1 VKYASLLLAG
11 VLVLSGCTP
20 PATQEAEKTDTNS
33 TTTTGSPAP
42 APVEET
48 KSSVSDATGVSLVTP
63 ESWLTLDLTSPD
75 YEKVIDERAKTMP
88 EVSGIKELVKGY
100 ASGGQFKIIAFDVE
114 NTANGFTDNMNMIA
128 ADVPAG
134 TTLEQVIE
142 ANEKDLGGLT
152 APGTQI
158 EKSTMKVNDH
168 DVALLKWTQKSGDK
182 GLAMRTYFVIHG
194 DKYYTFTFTSSAE
207 HADAFGKAAD
217 DVMNSLRFPA

>member
-1 VKYASLLLAG
+1 MLAG

-20 PATQEAEKTDTNS
+20 PATQEAEKSDTNS
-33 TTTTGSPAP
+33 TTTGSSAP

-48 KSSVSDATGVSLVTP
+48 KSSVSEATGVIIVTP

-88 EVSGIKELVKGY
+88 EVSGIKELVKSY
-100 ASGGQFKIIAFDVE
+100 ATGGQFKIIAFDVE

-134 TTLEQVIE
+134 TTLDQVIE
-142 ANEKDLGGLT
+142 VNVKDLGRLT
-152 APGTQI
+152 APGTEI

-168 DVALLKWTQKSGDK
+168 DVALLKWSQKSGDK
-182 GLAMRTYFVIHG
+182 VLAMRTYFVLHG
-194 DKYYTFTFTSSAE
+194 NKYYTFTFTSSAD
-207 HADAFGKAAD
+207 HAESFGKSAD
-217 DVMNSLRFPA
+217 DVMKSLRFPA